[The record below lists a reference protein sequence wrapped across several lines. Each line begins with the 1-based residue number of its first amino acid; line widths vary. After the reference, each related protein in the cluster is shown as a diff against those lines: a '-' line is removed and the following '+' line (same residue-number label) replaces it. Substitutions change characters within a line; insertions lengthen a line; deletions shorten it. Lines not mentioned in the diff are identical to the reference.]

1 MDHIPPVRFK
11 KCVCQKLK
19 NNMIF
24 YHSYFMDSIVLFL
37 YCIVLYCIVLYCTI
51 LWFHF
56 HAFWYFLIVGCVR
69 LRKIWGDGCISQVVN
84 RVKQVFQL
92 VHAPSFESQ
101 EESRFQY
108 FKESVL
114 NQVLRMNQSHTLIV
128 TPSYL
133 SFIRVRNELLRRE
146 VNDYGTLL
154 LKFHSF
160 SQYWKY
166 TRKAI
171 QLRLFILSFLLLI
184 SYIVFIY
191 VETFFW
197 STYVFANS
205 SHTFNYFLPL
215 FLSIFFTQSI
225 SLPPSLGTFL
235 S

>member
-1 MDHIPPVRFK
+1 M
-11 KCVCQKLK
+11 
-19 NNMIF
+19 
-24 YHSYFMDSIVLFL
+24 
-37 YCIVLYCIVLYCTI
+37 
-51 LWFHF
+51 
-56 HAFWYFLIVGCVR
+56 
-69 LRKIWGDGCISQVVN
+69 RKIWGDGCISQVVN

-160 SQYWKY
+160 SQY
-166 TRKAI
+166 
-171 QLRLFILSFLLLI
+171 
-184 SYIVFIY
+184 
-191 VETFFW
+191 
-197 STYVFANS
+197 
-205 SHTFNYFLPL
+205 
-215 FLSIFFTQSI
+215 
-225 SLPPSLGTFL
+225 
-235 S
+235 